1 MLSPDV
7 PPWDGPATVSVHS
20 GRGMGTETHLAKPEK
35 SGGAKLRDC
44 RAALTTRQSALC
56 SPDCNRQTRRN
67 PATQRL
73 GLPCGEPQNGSPPA
87 GYVSFMETYLI

>member
-35 SGGAKLRDC
+35 SGGAKLRDWDDNLAE
-44 RAALTTRQSALC
+44 RQNRYVRRTAL
-56 SPDCNRQTRRN
+56 
-67 PATQRL
+67 
-73 GLPCGEPQNGSPPA
+73 GKA
-87 GYVSFMETYLI
+87 GKTL